1 MSPTIP
7 KTCRAVVLE
16 KAGAPWVIKE
26 VPVEEPKHG
35 EVLIK
40 VDACGVCHS
49 DSFLQQ
55 GAFGEGYAILT
66 PLLCLK
72 DVNWIWIG
80 HHFLASPV
88 TKSSA
93 QSSQSVPMRADGRR
107 AIRSAEAGMEDMM
120 APARRAI
127 GDYSRCVRT
136 RLSMVSRAMVVVGT
150 TPFFAP
156 DRADMNTRRRILYPQ
171 LRSRR
176 PYPQR
181 RRPRRVCA
189 AALCWCDC
197 FQRYPPDENHTW

>member
-72 DVNWIWIG
+72 D
-80 HHFLASPV
+80 S
-88 TKSSA
+88 
-93 QSSQSVPMRADGRR
+93 D
-107 AIRSAEAGMEDMM
+107 
-120 APARRAI
+120 
-127 GDYSRCVRT
+127 
-136 RLSMVSRAMVVVGT
+136 
-150 TPFFAP
+150 
-156 DRADMNTRRRILYPQ
+156 
-171 LRSRR
+171 
-176 PYPQR
+176 
-181 RRPRRVCA
+181 
-189 AALCWCDC
+189 
-197 FQRYPPDENHTW
+197 